1 MLTIAKKKTSDKMKK
16 NSRIE
21 ASPTEDDGRDYMSVV
36 MNEHKLGDK

>member
-1 MLTIAKKKTSDKMKK
+1 MKK